1 MSLKLNADL
10 EALKGLYEYD
20 SSFEAGKG
28 YPLNQASSKVGLNN
42 SVLRLSRFYKFKQFF
57 ARRQTCYHDTS
68 VYYEVTSLIQRHGG
82 NVLKYVGI
90 AVIAFF
96 TLSSKQDHCLH

>member
-1 MSLKLNADL
+1 MIIASRPVKDILLIMPVPKYGSITVYFDL
-10 EALKGLYEYD
+10 VGSINL
-20 SSFEAGKG
+20 
-28 YPLNQASSKVGLNN
+28 SK
-42 SVLRLSRFYKFKQFF
+42 FI

-96 TLSSKQDHCLH
+96 TLSSKLDHCLHEFS